1 MVFRSFS
8 DKPISKLP
16 TPTMEASLVED
27 RAGRLK
33 NLRKTSLLFTPKAS
47 IRFLDVHP
55 QKICGF
61 QRFWNFLI
69 PIYHPLMWGLKSY
82 YILYIDTN
90 TIANH
95 CHELKH
101 VLFVSVCSRRSP
113 ETVRSRSHD
122 PTFSATWSL
131 ANTAWPGEDAPV
143 WKPPQKKAG
152 PYRPY
157 CIGKSMWHQW
167 AHKLGVFKIVFLV
180 LKNCCIL
187 SPIAGPINFEGHLIF
202 RPHVHVHICTTKCMM
217 CCQTTPASNFR
228 GVLPRVG
235 DLLDGHLLQRKLNLQ
250 LLRDGPRRSTNDHG
264 NDGQMMGQPSC
275 CTNMYKSSCLTMPYL
290 TFCTFLDPFLHLGW
304 GSVTTLIPPDQSTL
318 QMNDETTQTGPSW
331 PIVDPSPPSS
341 CPVSS
346 RNAATA
352 P

>member
-1 MVFRSFS
+1 
-8 DKPISKLP
+8 
-16 TPTMEASLVED
+16 MEASLVED

-33 NLRKTSLLFTPKAS
+33 NLRKTSLLITPKAS

-55 QKICGF
+55 KKMWISKVL
-61 QRFWNFLI
+61 NFFDPHLS
-69 PIYHPLMWGLKSY
+69 PTDVRPQN

-157 CIGKSMWHQW
+157 WIGKNMWHQW
-167 AHKLGVFKIVFLV
+167 AHKLGVFF
-180 LKNCCIL
+180 
-187 SPIAGPINFEGHLIF
+187 
-202 RPHVHVHICTTKCMM
+202 
-217 CCQTTPASNFR
+217 
-228 GVLPRVG
+228 
-235 DLLDGHLLQRKLNLQ
+235 
-250 LLRDGPRRSTNDHG
+250 
-264 NDGQMMGQPSC
+264 
-275 CTNMYKSSCLTMPYL
+275 
-290 TFCTFLDPFLHLGW
+290 
-304 GSVTTLIPPDQSTL
+304 
-318 QMNDETTQTGPSW
+318 
-331 PIVDPSPPSS
+331 
-341 CPVSS
+341 
-346 RNAATA
+346 
-352 P
+352 